1 MNFNFGRENSSGFRP
16 FPQRAYSTVQK
27 GFWTVQTAD
36 KDLFEKGR
44 NTQRIRVDSA
54 PNPDLFRRGPGW
66 RNRFNKI
73 ITERVPNMKKLRNR
87 QSVLRLSR
95 FRSSGFTLVEMVLVV
110 VILAIAAMMAIPFAT
125 SGTSTQLKGAAT
137 IIASDL
143 EYAKSMAISR
153 GKKYAVDFDEGAES
167 YSIKDANG
175 VIINHPVKKGFPYTV
190 NFAAD
195 SRLNKVDITSADFD
209 TASTI
214 SFDYLGSPYS
224 GSGAG
229 ASPLNSGTITLTAGG
244 STMFVNVE
252 PVTGY
257 ITITD

>member
-1 MNFNFGRENSSGFRP
+1 LG
-16 FPQRAYSTVQK
+16 
-27 GFWTVQTAD
+27 
-36 KDLFEKGR
+36 
-44 NTQRIRVDSA
+44 
-54 PNPDLFRRGPGW
+54 
-66 RNRFNKI
+66 
-73 ITERVPNMKKLRNR
+73 
-87 QSVLRLSR
+87 
-95 FRSSGFTLVEMVLVV
+95 GFTLVEMVLVV

-137 IIASDL
+137 IIAADL
-143 EYAKSMAISR
+143 EYAKSMAISM
-153 GKKYAVDFDEGAES
+153 GKQYSVVFNTGTES
-167 YSIKDANG
+167 YQIEDANG
-175 VIINHPVKKGFPYTV
+175 VINHPIKKGFTYVV

-195 SRLNKVDITSADFD
+195 SRLNRVNISNVNFD
-209 TASTI
+209 SASTI

-244 STMFVNVE
+244 STMTVNVE